1 MSIRSSKSSREAALL
16 ANQKLLQKVGY
27 SNGKSSRPAYDWKKE
42 YREKFGTTSIH
53 LARDSWASGST
64 EKKSVTDSK
73 WKRPYRDD
81 EEREERERIAV
92 EIAEQK
98 GKSLAPAYNKGAYQP
113 ICPSE
118 LGTIGR
124 KV

>member
-27 SNGKSSRPAYDWKKE
+27 SNGKSSRPTYDWKKE